1 MKQKT
6 TRRKFTAEFKAKV
19 ALEAIKDQQTLS
31 ELSRKFEVS
40 PVIISRWKGEFLA
53 NAASVFTSA
62 NDAEKSTEDV
72 EKLYAQIGKLKVEVD
87 FLKKV
92 SARLGI

>member
-6 TRRKFTAEFKAKV
+6 TRRKFVAEFKAKV
-19 ALEAIKDQQTLS
+19 ALDAIKEQHSLT
-31 ELSRKFEVS
+31 ELSRKYEIS

-53 NAASVFTSA
+53 NAASVFNASV
-62 NDAEKSTEDV
+62 NAEKPGEDI
-72 EKLYAQIGKLKVEVD
+72 EKLYAQIGKLKVEND

-92 SARLGI
+92 SASLGI

>member
-40 PVIISRWKGEFLA
+40 PVIISRFYLRE
-53 NAASVFTSA
+53 
-62 NDAEKSTEDV
+62 
-72 EKLYAQIGKLKVEVD
+72 
-87 FLKKV
+87 
-92 SARLGI
+92 RC

>member
-6 TRRKFTAEFKAKV
+6 TRRKFTAEFKSKV
-19 ALEAIKDQQTLS
+19 ALDAIREHQSLA
-31 ELSRKFEVS
+31 ELSRKHEVS
-40 PVIISRWKGEFLA
+40 PVMISRWKNEFLS
-53 NAASVFTSA
+53 NAASVFNNAS
-62 NDAEKSTEDV
+62 DSEKSNEDV

>member
-40 PVIISRWKGEFLA
+40 PVIISRWKGEFLE
-53 NAASVFTSA
+53 NAARFLPPRTMLKRRQKTLKNSMH
-62 NDAEKSTEDV
+62 KSENS
-72 EKLYAQIGKLKVEVD
+72 KLKWI
-87 FLKKV
+87 
-92 SARLGI
+92 S

>member
-40 PVIISRWKGEFLA
+40 PVIISRWKGEFWKMRP
-53 NAASVFTSA
+53 VFLPPRTMLKRRQKTLKNSMH
-62 NDAEKSTEDV
+62 KSENS
-72 EKLYAQIGKLKVEVD
+72 KLKWI
-87 FLKKV
+87 
-92 SARLGI
+92 S

>member
-6 TRRKFTAEFKAKV
+6 LRRKFSAEFKARV
-19 ALEAIKDQQTLS
+19 AIEAIREQQTLL
-31 ELSRKFEVS
+31 ELSRKHEVS
-40 PVIISRWKGEFLA
+40 PVLISRWKGEFLS
-53 NAASVFTSA
+53 NAAVVFTSA
-62 NDAEKSTEDV
+62 SDAEKSDEDV

>member
-40 PVIISRWKGEFLA
+40 PVIISRWKGEFLE
-53 NAASVFTSA
+53 NGASVFTSA
-62 NDAEKSTEDV
+62 NDAEKATEDV

>member
-19 ALEAIKDQQTLS
+19 ALEVIKDQQTLS

-40 PVIISRWKGEFLA
+40 PVIISRWKGEFLE

-62 NDAEKSTEDV
+62 NDAEKATEDV